1 MTCCLNKNINSRS
14 KNWVSLIK
22 SVEIRQKR
30 VVRPYYANL
39 YAYAANNPVRYVDPD
54 GRFLLDSKS
63 AKEYAQSNSKSILA
77 TYGQTTILVNFGNK
91 LFPQPIGVVKA
102 SMPPNRPF
110 VYKFADTGNLQ
121 TALTSIEKN
130 KDSIF
135 VSYDIKANVTD
146 IGNGVYQI
154 DVSVVGYMQDPQ
166 SGEIKVFAKG
176 NGTVGY
182 AHWQEIYGF
191 NSIDGGKVKDIV
203 NKALVEADFTI
214 KMED

>member
-1 MTCCLNKNINSRS
+1 
-14 KNWVSLIK
+14 
-22 SVEIRQKR
+22 
-30 VVRPYYANL
+30 
-39 YAYAANNPVRYVDPD
+39 
-54 GRFLLDSKS
+54 
-63 AKEYAQSNSKSILA
+63 
-77 TYGQTTILVNFGNK
+77 
-91 LFPQPIGVVKA
+91 
-102 SMPPNRPF
+102 MPPNRPF
-110 VYKFADTGNLQ
+110 VYKFSDTGNLQ

-135 VSYDIKANVTD
+135 VLYDIKANVTD

-182 AHWQEIYGF
+182 AHWQEIYGL